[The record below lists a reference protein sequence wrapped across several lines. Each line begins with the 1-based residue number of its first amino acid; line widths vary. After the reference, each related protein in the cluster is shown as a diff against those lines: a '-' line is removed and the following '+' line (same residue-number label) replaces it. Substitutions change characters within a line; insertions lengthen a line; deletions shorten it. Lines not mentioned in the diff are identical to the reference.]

1 MFKATKDRPLATT
14 LTGSLPRPSWFTENL
29 NGRPFSLAMTD
40 LRFREQYCDTLAAHF
55 CDQSIAGIEIF
66 VDGDSRFDA
75 DVGGRAWFAYM
86 FERMGGM
93 EKPALQVP
101 GWSSPREQQR
111 GDILQRV
118 QECRLPASITG
129 EITPGDLEYT
139 ELWKIAQSMSAQP
152 VKLGSCCAQLL
163 DAVVVNRYYKQP
175 QEVTNAIADSM
186 NKEYRR
192 LADAGAPVI
201 QLEEPLIQY
210 VASMDDGARRAAEYV
225 EVFNREVDGL
235 RDKTE
240 IWAHTCWGNPLAQ
253 RVEVVQDY
261 TPGLSYLNALD
272 VDVITFET
280 ASDEGENLE
289 AIAKAIGKD
298 KKVAIGAIHH
308 RSLEIER
315 PEQVANLVRR
325 AATLIGPERLIISS
339 DCGFGRQGMSRMHAF
354 FKMVSLRLGVNIV
367 RKELGLEEIPSLA
380 ADPRFALI

>member
-1 MFKATKDRPLATT
+1 MFKATDGRPLATT
-14 LTGSLPRPSWFTENL
+14 LTGSLPRPSWFIENL
-29 NGRPFSLAMTD
+29 RGRPFSLAMAD
-40 LRFREQYCDTLAAHF
+40 LHFREQYCDTLATHF
-55 CDQSIAGIEIF
+55 CDQSMAGLEIL

-86 FERMGGM
+86 FERMGGL

-118 QECRLPASITG
+118 GECRVPASVTG

-139 ELWKIAQSMSAQP
+139 ELWKTAQSMTSKP

-163 DAVVVNRYYKQP
+163 DTVVVNQYYKQQ

-186 NKEYRR
+186 NSEYHR

-210 VASMDDGARRAAEYV
+210 VAPLDGGKKQAEKYV

-240 IWAHTCWGNPLAQ
+240 VWAHTCWGNPLAQ
-253 RVEVVQDY
+253 RVEVVPDY
-261 TPGLSYLNALD
+261 NPGLAYLNALD

-280 ASDEGENLE
+280 ASDGGENLE
-289 AIAKAIGKD
+289 AIADAISKD
-298 KKVAIGAIHH
+298 KKIAIGAIHH

-315 PEQVANLVRR
+315 PDQVAEIVRR
-325 AATLIGPERLIISS
+325 AAKLIGPERLIISS

-367 RKELGLEEIPSLA
+367 RKEFGLDEIPSLA
-380 ADPRFALI
+380 ADPRYALI